1 MEIISETMKKQL
13 FGQVSEL
20 LSKYNPADLVDITE
34 AIETDIN
41 TTTFE
46 IELNYFKEK
55 KDALFKII
63 KEWCSQHITQ
73 GWIATN
79 RTSNGNTQ
87 NSERP
92 IIQKFKEMLNELH
105 LTFEEAGSQQ
115 PKDFRNV
122 GGIGLDIEIK
132 KADKNTIKFNDTCPS
147 DDIYY
152 IILYTG
158 KINKRQ
164 SVKNKNIPPQILYLN
179 GSEFLKDRERLDAYN
194 KDITALKDKYC
205 RGDNKQMLTSTMT
218 AYVRPNLD
226 ASISGFLCSEI

>member
-1 MEIISETMKKQL
+1 MTTIIKNSIESSIGSSIENPKATL
-13 FGQVSEL
+13 F
-20 LSKYNPADLVDITE
+20 N
-34 AIETDIN
+34 
-41 TTTFE
+41 
-46 IELNYFKEK
+46 
-55 KDALFKII
+55 II
-63 KEWCSQHITQ
+63 KECCGRHTSSDWITTT
-73 GWIATN
+73 I
-79 RTSNGNTQ
+79 TSNGNTQ
-87 NSERP
+87 NSERDV
-92 IIQKFKEMLNELH
+92 IKKMKEVFNELH